1 MRPEPPPDD
10 ALLLAAVA
18 GGSEDALRTLYERYG
33 GLVFTVA
40 FRIVGDRDIAQE
52 VVQDVFLRCW
62 DRATSFDAE
71 RGRVQAWLIRVTRNR
86 AIDVL
91 RGAQHQARSRDR
103 ELLPGD
109 YARPSLTHRDHG
121 DSVALKLSVED
132 ALGTLPEAQRRTLE
146 LVLLG
151 GLTQREIAEV
161 MELPL
166 GTVKTRIRDG
176 MVRLRAHL
184 LGGAPSTAS
193 RRPGVAD
200 A

>member
-1 MRPEPPPDD
+1 MQLDAAPDD
-10 ALLLAAVA
+10 ALLVAAVA
-18 GGSEDALRTLYERYG
+18 GGSEEALRALYDRYG

-40 FRIVGDRDIAQE
+40 LRMVGDRDIAQE
-52 VVQDVFLRCW
+52 IVQDVFLRLW
-62 DRATSFDAE
+62 DRAASFDAE
-71 RGRVQAWLIRVTRNR
+71 RGRAHAWLMAVTRNR

-109 YARPSLTHRDHG
+109 YTRPSLMHRDHG
-121 DSVALKLSVED
+121 DSVALNLSVAD

-146 LVLLG
+146 LVLLA

-161 MELPL
+161 MDLPL

-176 MVRLRAHL
+176 LVRLRAQL
-184 LGGAPSTAS
+184 TGVAPGAVP
-193 RRPGVAD
+193 RRTGVAD